1 MSYTTID
8 DPSAYFQTL
17 LWTGNSSDG
26 RALTNDGNS
35 DLQPDW
41 VWLKNRNAGYSHFL
55 QDSSRGNTKTL
66 NSDAT
71 TAEGTNTNMVESFD
85 TDGFTIGYDGS
96 QVPNYSGNTFVAWQW
111 KAGGG
116 TTASNSNGSIT
127 STVQANTTAG
137 FSIVTYTGTGSIATV
152 GHGLGVKPDMM
163 ILKNRD
169 SAVNWIVYHKDIN
182 TSANYFLRLNTTDS
196 TQYSGG
202 RFNGTQ
208 PTSSVFTVG
217 TSSQTNNNGDDIVA
231 YCFAE
236 KQGYSKFGKYV
247 GSGNADGTFVY
258 TGFKTNFIM
267 LKETGNSNS
276 WWMFDTKRDPINSAD
291 ARLVANTTAA
301 EATGSFTNVIDFLS
315 NGFKLRNTDS
325 AWNRSGGTYIYMCFA
340 ENPFVTSTG
349 IPTTAR

>member
-1 MSYTTID
+1 MAYTTID
-8 DPSAYFQTL
+8 DPSAHFQTDL
-17 LWTGNSSDG
+17 YTGTGSE
-26 RALTNDGNS
+26 LVITNDGNS

-41 VWLKNRNAGYSHFL
+41 IWIKNRTDNSTNHHAH
-55 QDSSRGNTKTL
+55 DTSRG
-66 NSDAT
+66 T
-71 TAEGTNTNMVESFD
+71 TATLFLNKTDLEETQSQSVKSVQS
-85 TDGFTIGYDGS
+85 DGFTLGTWDGNNIS
-96 QVPNYSGNTFVAWQW
+96 SKNFVAWQW

-137 FSIVTYTGTGSIATV
+137 FSIVTYTGTGSVATV

-169 SAVNWIVYHKDIN
+169 SAVNWIVYHKDTN
-182 TSANYFLRLNTTDS
+182 DSANYFLRLNTNDT

-236 KQGYSKFGKYV
+236 KQGYSKIGKYA
-247 GSGNADGTFVY
+247 GNENANGPFVY
-258 TGFKTNFIM
+258 LGFKPAFIM
-267 LKETGNSNS
+267 IKNATVISN
-276 WWMFDTKRDPINSAD
+276 WRMFDNKRIGYNVANYKLLPNSASQE
-291 ARLVANTTAA
+291 TTD
-301 EATGSFTNVIDFLS
+301 VQIDMLS
-315 NGFKLRNTDS
+315 NGFKIRTSDS
-325 AWNRSGGTYIYMCFA
+325 EINSGVTHIYMAFA
-340 ENPFVTSTG
+340 ENPLVSSKG

>member
-1 MSYTTID
+1 MAYTTID
-8 DPSAYFQTL
+8 DPSAHFQTDL
-17 LWTGNSSDG
+17 YTGTGSE
-26 RALTNDGNS
+26 LVITNDGNS

-41 VWLKNRNAGYSHFL
+41 IWIKNRTDNSTNHHAH
-55 QDSSRGNTKTL
+55 DTSRG
-66 NSDAT
+66 T
-71 TAEGTNTNMVESFD
+71 TATLFLNKTDLEETQSQSVKSVQS
-85 TDGFTIGYDGS
+85 DGFTLGTWDGNNIS
-96 QVPNYSGNTFVAWQW
+96 SKNFVAWQW

-137 FSIVTYTGTGSIATV
+137 FSIVTYTGTGSVATV

-169 SAVNWIVYHKDIN
+169 SAVNWIVYHKDTN
-182 TSANYFLRLNTTDS
+182 DSANYFLRLNTTDT

-236 KQGYSKFGKYV
+236 KQGYSKIGKYA
-247 GSGNADGTFVY
+247 GNENANGPFVY
-258 TGFKTNFIM
+258 LGFKPAFIM
-267 LKETGNSNS
+267 IKNATVISN
-276 WWMFDTKRDPINSAD
+276 WRMFDNKRIGYNVANYKLLPNSASQE
-291 ARLVANTTAA
+291 TTD
-301 EATGSFTNVIDFLS
+301 VQIDMLS
-315 NGFKLRNTDS
+315 NGFKIRTSDS
-325 AWNRSGGTYIYMCFA
+325 EINSGVTHIYMAFA
-340 ENPFVTSTG
+340 ENPLVSSKG

>member
-1 MSYTTID
+1 MAYTTID
-8 DPSAYFQTL
+8 DPSAHFQTDL
-17 LWTGNSSDG
+17 YTGTGSE
-26 RALTNDGNS
+26 LVITNDGNS

-41 VWLKNRNAGYSHFL
+41 IWIKNRTDNSTNHHAH
-55 QDSSRGNTKTL
+55 DTSRG
-66 NSDAT
+66 T
-71 TAEGTNTNMVESFD
+71 TATLFLNKTDLEETQSQSVKSVQS
-85 TDGFTIGYDGS
+85 DGFTLGTWDGNNIS
-96 QVPNYSGNTFVAWQW
+96 SKNFVAWQW

-137 FSIVTYTGTGSIATV
+137 FSIVTYTGTGSVATV

-169 SAVNWIVYHKDIN
+169 SAVNWIVYHKDTN
-182 TSANYFLRLNTTDS
+182 DSANYFLRLNTTDT

-236 KQGYSKFGKYV
+236 KQGYSKIGKYA
-247 GSGNADGTFVY
+247 GNENANGPFVY
-258 TGFKTNFIM
+258 LGFKPAFIM
-267 LKETGNSNS
+267 IKNATVISN
-276 WWMFDTKRDPINSAD
+276 WRMFDNKRIGYNVANYKLLPNSASQE
-291 ARLVANTTAA
+291 TTD
-301 EATGSFTNVIDFLS
+301 VQIDMLS
-315 NGFKLRNTDS
+315 NGFKIRTSDS
-325 AWNRSGGTYIYMCFA
+325 EINSGATHIYMAFA

>member
-1 MSYTTID
+1 MAYTTID
-8 DPSAYFQTL
+8 DPSAHFQTDL
-17 LWTGNSSDG
+17 YTGTGSE
-26 RALTNDGNS
+26 LVITNDGNS

-41 VWLKNRNAGYSHFL
+41 IWIKNRTDNSTNHHAH
-55 QDSSRGNTKTL
+55 DTSRG
-66 NSDAT
+66 T
-71 TAEGTNTNMVESFD
+71 TATLFLNKTDLEETQSQSVKSVQS
-85 TDGFTIGYDGS
+85 DGFTLGTWDGNNIS
-96 QVPNYSGNTFVAWQW
+96 SKNFVAWQW

-137 FSIVTYTGTGSIATV
+137 FSIVTYTGTGSVATV

-169 SAVNWIVYHKDIN
+169 SAVNWIVYHKDTN
-182 TSANYFLRLNTTDS
+182 DSANYFLRLNTTDT

-236 KQGYSKFGKYV
+236 KQGYSKIGKYA
-247 GSGNADGTFVY
+247 GNENANGPFVY
-258 TGFKTNFIM
+258 LGFKPAFIII
-267 LKETGNSNS
+267 KNATVVSN
-276 WWMFDTKRDPINSAD
+276 WRMFDNKRIGYNVANYKLLPNSASQE
-291 ARLVANTTAA
+291 TTD
-301 EATGSFTNVIDFLS
+301 VQIDMLS
-315 NGFKLRNTDS
+315 NGFKIRTSDS
-325 AWNRSGGTYIYMCFA
+325 EINSGVTHIYMAFA
-340 ENPFVTSTG
+340 ENPLVSSKG

>member
-1 MSYTTID
+1 MAYTTID
-8 DPSAYFQTL
+8 DPSAHFQTDL
-17 LWTGNSSDG
+17 YTGTGSE
-26 RALTNDGNS
+26 LVITNDGNS

-41 VWLKNRNAGYSHFL
+41 IWIKNRTDNSTNHHAH
-55 QDSSRGNTKTL
+55 DTSRG
-66 NSDAT
+66 T
-71 TAEGTNTNMVESFD
+71 TATLFLNKTDLEETQSQSVKSVQS
-85 TDGFTIGYDGS
+85 DGFTLGTWDGNNIS
-96 QVPNYSGNTFVAWQW
+96 SKNFVAWQW

-137 FSIVTYTGTGSIATV
+137 FSIVTYTGTGSVATV

-169 SAVNWIVYHKDIN
+169 SAVNWIVYHKDTN
-182 TSANYFLRLNTTDS
+182 DSANYFLRLNTTDT

-236 KQGYSKFGKYV
+236 KQGYSKIGKYA
-247 GSGNADGTFVY
+247 GNENANGPFVY
-258 TGFKTNFIM
+258 LGFKPAFIM
-267 LKETGNSNS
+267 IKNATVISN
-276 WWMFDTKRDPINSAD
+276 WRMFDNKRIGYNVANYKLLPNSASQE
-291 ARLVANTTAA
+291 TTD
-301 EATGSFTNVIDFLS
+301 VQIDMLS
-315 NGFKLRNTDS
+315 NGFKIRTSDS
-325 AWNRSGGTYIYMCFA
+325 EINSGVTHIYMAFA

>member
-1 MSYTTID
+1 MAYTTID
-8 DPSAYFQTL
+8 DPSAHFQTDL
-17 LWTGNSSDG
+17 YTGTGSE
-26 RALTNDGNS
+26 LVITNDGNS

-41 VWLKNRNAGYSHFL
+41 IWIKNRTDNSTNHHAH
-55 QDSSRGNTKTL
+55 DTSRG
-66 NSDAT
+66 T
-71 TAEGTNTNMVESFD
+71 TATLFLNKTDLEETQSQSVKSVQS
-85 TDGFTIGYDGS
+85 DGFTLGTWDGNNIS
-96 QVPNYSGNTFVAWQW
+96 SKNFVAWQW

-137 FSIVTYTGTGSIATV
+137 FSIVTYTGTGSVATV

-169 SAVNWIVYHKDIN
+169 SAVNWIVYHKDTN
-182 TSANYFLRLNTTDS
+182 DSANYFLRLNTTDT

-236 KQGYSKFGKYV
+236 KQGYSKIGKYA
-247 GSGNADGTFVY
+247 GNENANGPFVY
-258 TGFKTNFIM
+258 LGFKPAFIM
-267 LKETGNSNS
+267 IKNATVISN
-276 WWMFDTKRDPINSAD
+276 WRMFDNKRIGYNVANYKLLPNSASQE
-291 ARLVANTTAA
+291 TTD
-301 EATGSFTNVIDFLS
+301 VQIDMLS
-315 NGFKLRNTDS
+315 NGFKIRTSDS
-325 AWNRSGGTYIYMCFA
+325 EINSGATHIYMAFA
-340 ENPFVTSTG
+340 ENPFVTSKG

>member
-1 MSYTTID
+1 MAYTTID
-8 DPSAYFQTL
+8 DPSAFFQTAL
-17 LWTGNSSDG
+17 YTGNGSTQSI
-26 RALTNDGNS
+26 TNDGNS
-35 DLQPDW
+35 DMQPDW
-41 VWLKNRNAGYSHFL
+41 VWVKSRNTAYHNVVF
-55 QDSSRGNTKTL
+55 DSSRGVNNRLATNLNIVEDTGGGYGTVSAF
-66 NSDAT
+66 NSDGFSITDGANTGTNAT
-71 TAEGTNTNMVESFD
+71 TYVG
-85 TDGFTIGYDGS
+85 
-96 QVPNYSGNTFVAWQW
+96 WQW
-111 KAGGG
+111 KANGG
-116 TTASNSNGSIT
+116 TTSSNTDGTIT

-236 KQGYSKFGKYV
+236 KQGYSKIGKYA
-247 GSGNADGTFVY
+247 GNENANGPFVY
-258 TGFKTNFIM
+258 LGFKPAFIII
-267 LKETGNSNS
+267 KNATVVSN
-276 WWMFDTKRDPINSAD
+276 WRMFDNKRIGYN
-291 ARLVANTTAA
+291 VANYALLPNSSSA
-301 EATGSFTNVIDFLS
+301 ESTDVQIDMLS
-315 NGFKLRNTDS
+315 NGFKIRTTDS
-325 AWNRSGGTYIYMCFA
+325 EINSGVTHIYMAFA
-340 ENPFVTSTG
+340 ENPFVTSTE

>member
-1 MSYTTID
+1 MAYTTID
-8 DPSAYFQTL
+8 DPSAHFQTDL
-17 LWTGNSSDG
+17 YTGTGSE
-26 RALTNDGNS
+26 LVITNDGNS

-41 VWLKNRNAGYSHFL
+41 IWIKNRTDNSTNHHAH
-55 QDSSRGNTKTL
+55 DTSRG
-66 NSDAT
+66 T
-71 TAEGTNTNMVESFD
+71 TATLFLNKTDLEETQSQSVKSVQS
-85 TDGFTIGYDGS
+85 DGFTLGTWDGNNIS
-96 QVPNYSGNTFVAWQW
+96 SKNFVAWQW

-137 FSIVTYTGTGSIATV
+137 FSIVTYTGTGSVATV

-169 SAVNWIVYHKDIN
+169 SAVNWIVYHKDTN
-182 TSANYFLRLNTTDS
+182 DSANYFLRLNTTDT

-236 KQGYSKFGKYV
+236 KQGYSKIGKYA
-247 GSGNADGTFVY
+247 GNENANGPFVY
-258 TGFKTNFIM
+258 LGFKPAFIM
-267 LKETGNSNS
+267 IKNATVISN
-276 WWMFDTKRDPINSAD
+276 WRMFDNKRIGYN
-291 ARLVANTTAA
+291 VANYKLLPNSSSQETTD
-301 EATGSFTNVIDFLS
+301 VQIDMLS
-315 NGFKLRNTDS
+315 NGFKIRTSDS
-325 AWNRSGGTYIYMCFA
+325 EINSGATHIYMAFA
-340 ENPFVTSTG
+340 ENPFVTSKG

>member
-1 MSYTTID
+1 MAYTTID
-8 DPSAYFQTL
+8 DPSAHFQTDL
-17 LWTGNSSDG
+17 YTGTGSE
-26 RALTNDGNS
+26 LVITNDGNS

-41 VWLKNRNAGYSHFL
+41 IWIKNRTDNSTNHHAH
-55 QDSSRGNTKTL
+55 DTSRG
-66 NSDAT
+66 T
-71 TAEGTNTNMVESFD
+71 TATLFLNKTDLEETQSQSVKSVQS
-85 TDGFTIGYDGS
+85 DGFTLGTWDGNNIS
-96 QVPNYSGNTFVAWQW
+96 SKNFVAWQW

-137 FSIVTYTGTGSIATV
+137 FSIVTYTGTGSVATV

-169 SAVNWIVYHKDIN
+169 SAVNWIVYHKDTN
-182 TSANYFLRLNTTDS
+182 DSANYFLRLNTTDT

-236 KQGYSKFGKYV
+236 KQGYSKIGKYA
-247 GSGNADGTFVY
+247 GNENANGPFVY
-258 TGFKTNFIM
+258 LGFKPAFIM
-267 LKETGNSNS
+267 IKNATVISN
-276 WWMFDTKRDPINSAD
+276 WRMFDNKRIGYNVANYKLLPNSASQE
-291 ARLVANTTAA
+291 TTD
-301 EATGSFTNVIDFLS
+301 VQIDMLS
-315 NGFKLRNTDS
+315 NGFKIRTSDS
-325 AWNRSGGTYIYMCFA
+325 EINSGATHIYMAFA
-340 ENPFVTSTG
+340 ENPFVSSGG